1 MLISFSPFRKI
12 IIEGKEVFPLK
23 IKQLSMHPF
32 WRLLVLPSAG
42 SLILRVQDSASKN
55 SGMRKT
61 RLYAESHRVQT
72 GENSPGEKLAGD
84 WNVCSFLI
92 FNVFH
97 HHYCCQSSLSI
108 KLHKIQT
115 LGNKH
120 QCLSAYVKSQFFLY
134 SNFTWKLLL
143 VRCTLQLS
151 PALQAAHGS
160 AAPAPCQRQRDKIS
174 ALPPPRHELPGPQS
188 LQAAFILSWAFVPVD
203 KEFICTYSAAVSTIF
218 FPPLLATT
226 NL

>member
-1 MLISFSPFRKI
+1 MLISFSLFIKI
-12 IIEGKEVFPLK
+12 VIEGFPLK
-23 IKQLSMHPF
+23 IKQLSMHPL
-32 WRLLVLPSAG
+32 WRLLVLHSAG
-42 SLILRVQDSASKN
+42 NLILGVQASASKT
-55 SGMRKT
+55 SGIWKT
-61 RLYAESHRVQT
+61 RFYAESHKVRT
-72 GENSPGEKLAGD
+72 GENPSGEKLAGD

-108 KLHKIQT
+108 KLQKIQT

-120 QCLSAYVKSQFFLY
+120 QCLSAYVKSQFLLY

-143 VRCTLQLS
+143 VRHTLPLS
-151 PALQAAHGS
+151 PTLQAAHGS
-160 AAPAPCQRQRDKIS
+160 AAPAPCQWQRDKIS
-174 ALPPPRHELPGPQS
+174 ALLPWLHELPVPQS
-188 LQAAFILSWAFVPVD
+188 LQAAFILSWACVPVD
-203 KEFICTYSAAVSTIF
+203 KEFICTYSAAVSMIF